1 MVVVDVWDEPPFV
14 PRQGHCSSPHN
25 VDTPETA
32 RSHTFT
38 PRTATAH
45 RSAGTAATHRRTSPA
60 LTPSPMR
67 IFIEFKTPRPASASF
82 FPFKYP
88 PQR

>member
-1 MVVVDVWDEPPFV
+1 MVVVVVDVWDEPPFV

-45 RSAGTAATHRRTSPA
+45 RSAGTAAAHRP
-60 LTPSPMR
+60 P
-67 IFIEFKTPRPASASF
+67 SASPSDESGINAF
-82 FPFKYP
+82 SYAHFH
-88 PQR
+88 

>member
-1 MVVVDVWDEPPFV
+1 MVVDVWDEPPFV

-38 PRTATAH
+38 PRTATATAH
-45 RSAGTAATHRRTSPA
+45 RSAGTAAAHRP
-60 LTPSPMR
+60 P
-67 IFIEFKTPRPASASF
+67 SASPSDESGINAF
-82 FPFKYP
+82 SYAHFH
-88 PQR
+88 